1 MKKIFIIAI
10 AFVMQT
16 TVAQVTKNLG
26 DFNTVKVYDKL
37 NVKLIAG
44 SENKVIISGSREQEV
59 EAVNNN
65 GELKLRM
72 PFPKLLSGNDI
83 KIQLY
88 YKKIDGVDANE
99 GAYVSSDDT
108 FDATIMDLNAR
119 EGAEIHL
126 ILDVD
131 KVNIKSVTGGII
143 ALEGKASNQD
153 VVIMTGGVLES
164 KDLITDQTSIS
175 ISAGGSAQIYATTL
189 VDAKVKAGGS
199 VYIYGK
205 PKQINKK
212 TVLGGTIEEK
222 IKLHYF

>member
-1 MKKIFIIAI
+1 MKKVFILAI

-16 TVAQVTKNLG
+16 AVAQVTKNLG

-44 SENKVIISGSREQEV
+44 SENKVIITGSREQEV

-143 ALEGKASNQD
+143 ALEGKATNQE
-153 VVIMTGGVLES
+153 VTIMTGGVLES
-164 KDLITDQTSIS
+164 KNLITNQTTIS
-175 ISAGGSAQIYATTL
+175 VSAGGSAEVNASVL

-222 IKLHYF
+222 N